1 MSAAGTPLNCNLPR
15 IGETVLSLGVW
26 LPKRPRFDEMRLF
39 FLLLRM
45 STASCSP
52 LLIWSLFLACMSL
65 TLSTTSPSGRTN
77 EYAIVIQWGG
87 YSAT

>member
-1 MSAAGTPLNCNLPR
+1 M
-15 IGETVLSLGVW
+15 GETDLSLGVW
-26 LPKRPRFDEMRLF
+26 LPKRPRFYEMRLI

-45 STASCSP
+45 STAISSP

-77 EYAIVIQWGG
+77 DDAIVIQ
-87 YSAT
+87 